1 MSASNLRYVFWLLH
15 CYAQSPSTMTFAN
28 WTFSAKNMTRIPNA
42 IGISICANAN
52 RNMWFNLSTMANLG
66 VSVSRLPTPYVMHN
80 FGMYSEC
87 SFVMLI
93 KSLYLVS
100 KTNFRTFRF
109 ADGYGSWIVCR
120 SNFVRHYGC
129 SYPHVHRLVRRP
141 TTLCQVWYKA
151 LILKQTAKNVA
162 QFFSSRARF
171 QENRSIFNT
180 ANPRLMNVSLMKDT
194 KSAAQAR
201 SKKQR
206 KSMRNTSMI
215 PDTLT
220 NTAGGITSNSLFIR
234 TAYSA
239 FLIHLKYEY

>member
-1 MSASNLRYVFWLLH
+1 
-15 CYAQSPSTMTFAN
+15 MTFAN

-66 VSVSRLPTPYVMHN
+66 VSVSRLPTPYVMHR
-80 FGMYSEC
+80 MYSEC
-87 SFVMLI
+87 SFVMPDQKPIFSIENKFQDLQ
-93 KSLYLVS
+93 
-100 KTNFRTFRF
+100 
-109 ADGYGSWIVCR
+109 
-120 SNFVRHYGC
+120 
-129 SYPHVHRLVRRP
+129 VRRRIWELDRMSIQ
-141 TTLCQVWYKA
+141 LCSPLWVLLSSCSSSCASSYNSLPSMIQS
-151 LILKQTAKNVA
+151 LISKQTAKNVA
-162 QFFSSRARF
+162 QFFLPRARF

-239 FLIHLKYEY
+239 FLIHLKY

>member
-1 MSASNLRYVFWLLH
+1 MGVGSYVDPTL
-15 CYAQSPSTMTFAN
+15 FAI
-28 WTFSAKNMTRIPNA
+28 M
-42 IGISICANAN
+42 G
-52 RNMWFNLSTMANLG
+52 
-66 VSVSRLPTPYVMHN
+66 
-80 FGMYSEC
+80 
-87 SFVMLI
+87 
-93 KSLYLVS
+93 
-100 KTNFRTFRF
+100 
-109 ADGYGSWIVCR
+109 
-120 SNFVRHYGC
+120 
-129 SYPHVHRLVRRP
+129 
-141 TTLCQVWYKA
+141 A
-151 LILKQTAKNVA
+151 LILMFIVLCVVLQLFAKYDTKPNLKA
-162 QFFSSRARF
+162 NSKKRCRFFFPRARF

-239 FLIHLKYEY
+239 FLIHLKY

>member
-1 MSASNLRYVFWLLH
+1 
-15 CYAQSPSTMTFAN
+15 
-28 WTFSAKNMTRIPNA
+28 
-42 IGISICANAN
+42 
-52 RNMWFNLSTMANLG
+52 MWFNLSTMANLG
-66 VSVSRLPTPYVMHN
+66 VSVSESTPYVMHN

-87 SFVMLI
+87 SFVMPDQKPIFSIENKFQDLQ
-93 KSLYLVS
+93 
-100 KTNFRTFRF
+100 
-109 ADGYGSWIVCR
+109 
-120 SNFVRHYGC
+120 
-129 SYPHVHRLVRRP
+129 VRRRIWELDRMSIQLCSP
-141 TTLCQVWYKA
+141 LWVLLSSCSSSCASSYNSLPSMIQSPNPQSKQQKTLQ
-151 LILKQTAKNVA
+151 I
-162 QFFSSRARF
+162 FFPRARF

-239 FLIHLKYEY
+239 FLIHLKY

>member
-1 MSASNLRYVFWLLH
+1 MFFCDAD
-15 CYAQSPSTMTFAN
+15 QKPI
-28 WTFSAKNMTRIPNA
+28 FSIENK
-42 IGISICANAN
+42 
-52 RNMWFNLSTMANLG
+52 FQDLQ
-66 VSVSRLPTPYVMHN
+66 
-80 FGMYSEC
+80 
-87 SFVMLI
+87 
-93 KSLYLVS
+93 
-100 KTNFRTFRF
+100 
-109 ADGYGSWIVCR
+109 
-120 SNFVRHYGC
+120 
-129 SYPHVHRLVRRP
+129 VRRRIWELDRMSIQ
-141 TTLCQVWYKA
+141 LCSPLWVLLSSCSSSCASSYNSLPSMIQS
-151 LILKQTAKNVA
+151 LISKQTAKNVA

-239 FLIHLKYEY
+239 FLILLKYKYCCYCMHCYRFHA